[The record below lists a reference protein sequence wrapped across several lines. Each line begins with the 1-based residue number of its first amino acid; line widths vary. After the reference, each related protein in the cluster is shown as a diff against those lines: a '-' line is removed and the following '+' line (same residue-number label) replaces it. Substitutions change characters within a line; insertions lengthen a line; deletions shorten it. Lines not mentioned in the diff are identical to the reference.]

1 MHEVENQRVGGE
13 GRPAPRYRADV
24 KGNVANLIADFEAT
38 CRGEI
43 EHGETFVFTWQDCER
58 AVEEYQ
64 DYLTER
70 EMAAAFK
77 RAQRVAA

>member
-1 MHEVENQRVGGE
+1 MA
-13 GRPAPRYRADV
+13 APKYRADI
-24 KGNVANLIADFEAT
+24 KGEVANYISDFEAS
-38 CRGEI
+38 CRGEM
-43 EHGETFVFTWQDCER
+43 EHSDDFIFAWQDCR

-64 DYLTER
+64 DYLTDK